1 MLRII
6 KMPNFVNGYIIQNK
20 ANYDNNN
27 KVQQQSVVEGSKIVE
42 FLHVIKLRLLSA

>member
-6 KMPNFVNGYIIQNK
+6 KMTNFVNGYIIQNN

-27 KVQQQSVVEGSKIVE
+27 
-42 FLHVIKLRLLSA
+42 IKCGGRE

>member
-6 KMPNFVNGYIIQNK
+6 KMPNFVNGYIIQNN

-27 KVQQQSVVEGSKIVE
+27 KVWWKGV
-42 FLHVIKLRLLSA
+42 KL